1 MMHHFTLNCYSN
13 VVFFIDFRTV
23 NGKPRWLWRILR
35 IRVFYFG
42 WFSLPHKGLAQTKMS
57 IICEFVLKMPQQKAL
72 LNNPSLRLCIVLL
85 RVSVPVI
92 VPLLELV
99 LVLLHK

>member
-1 MMHHFTLNCYSN
+1 MHSFYIVLLFYFCI
-13 VVFFIDFRTV
+13 FIDVRTV
-23 NGKPRWLWRILR
+23 NGKPRWLWLILR
-35 IRVFYFG
+35 ICVFYFG
-42 WFSLPHKGLAQTKMS
+42 WFSLPHKRLAQTKMS